1 MKIQTI
7 TRRLLNRRRLL
18 VAFCVATMTT
28 VGIGSTANAQTGGLM
43 QYLTQPR
50 GSNAQTAQQAT
61 RQGSI
66 SNGGQNFRVVSASTA
81 NVRTAADSNRPA
93 SSVQKAGGANDTQL
107 RGPIGSAIQGQA
119 TVQQTSYGS
128 GCTSCP
134 TGQCGS
140 ACGGS
145 CNSGSCGGSV
155 GGFSGGAGGYVSG
168 GGWGCGSCQPYQFA
182 SVEALYMER
191 RGDNR
196 FTLAD
201 DFGMSGF
208 DFEWGTRITIGSVPD
223 CVHGCEFTLVTPMEW
238 DMTGSLV
245 DAGAGINT
253 LLSTGGSL
261 VPADLSAF
269 NNATGQR
276 QTYAAEYWSLEGN
289 KTLIGWDVAKLLIG
303 ARYIDYD
310 EDYGYTT
317 RNNAGQTGVIRSS
330 TDNQLFGA
338 QIGMDLLYPVARHLY
353 TDLRA
358 RAGAYLNF
366 ADADINIVN
375 NGSTIIRNGDEDEEI
390 AGMFELGMGLRYNL
404 GQALSVRGG
413 TELWY
418 LTGVATVP
426 DQYNGVVTQNTGRNI
441 RMDEDIFFYG
451 LSFGAELRY

>member
-1 MKIQTI
+1 
-7 TRRLLNRRRLL
+7 
-18 VAFCVATMTT
+18 
-28 VGIGSTANAQTGGLM
+28 
-43 QYLTQPR
+43 
-50 GSNAQTAQQAT
+50 
-61 RQGSI
+61 
-66 SNGGQNFRVVSASTA
+66 
-81 NVRTAADSNRPA
+81 
-93 SSVQKAGGANDTQL
+93 
-107 RGPIGSAIQGQA
+107 
-119 TVQQTSYGS
+119 
-128 GCTSCP
+128 
-134 TGQCGS
+134 
-140 ACGGS
+140 
-145 CNSGSCGGSV
+145 
-155 GGFSGGAGGYVSG
+155 
-168 GGWGCGSCQPYQFA
+168 
-182 SVEALYMER
+182 MER